1 MFIREYNIEHRFVQ
15 GENIIEF
22 MPERAGRFQ
31 YSCWMGMIR
40 SYTTVAEEGEAA
52 LAEAEPGL
60 SPSPAGVAI
69 QAENAGLAEFAA
81 DGAYQTVRMD
91 LRDDGIYPAVIVVQ
105 RGLPAAWIIN
115 NDSINPGNSR
125 LLFPAYYAKI
135 DIEPGENVI
144 ELLPADNFDFSTADN
159 VFYGYV
165 KVVDDLSSVDID
177 AVKAEAALT
186 ETLIYP
192 EEYFE
197 QPPATMG

>member
-81 DGAYQTVRMD
+81 DCAHGSA
-91 LRDDGIYPAVIVVQ
+91 G
-105 RGLPAAWIIN
+105 
-115 NDSINPGNSR
+115 
-125 LLFPAYYAKI
+125 
-135 DIEPGENVI
+135 
-144 ELLPADNFDFSTADN
+144 
-159 VFYGYV
+159 
-165 KVVDDLSSVDID
+165 
-177 AVKAEAALT
+177 
-186 ETLIYP
+186 
-192 EEYFE
+192 
-197 QPPATMG
+197 